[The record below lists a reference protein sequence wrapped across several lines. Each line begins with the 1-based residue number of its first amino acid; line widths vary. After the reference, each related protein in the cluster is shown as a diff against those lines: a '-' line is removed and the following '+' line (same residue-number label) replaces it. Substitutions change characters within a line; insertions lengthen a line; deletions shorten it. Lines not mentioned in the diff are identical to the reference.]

1 MSVERNKVM
10 VNVGIPFNL
19 LHWVDSHRGNTSRSN
34 YLGEI
39 ILPVIHE
46 RMEAE
51 NKENYKNGTINN

>member
-10 VNVGIPFNL
+10 VNVGIPFSML
-19 LHWVDSHRGNTSRSN
+19 RWVDSDRGNTSRSN

-51 NKENYKNGTINN
+51 NKENQLA